1 MKHSGILNGTYGLR
15 LWFAI
20 STVMAGQGLDAQF
33 LITSPTYTYT
43 QNFGT
48 SVISAAGTNISSG
61 TANLTGWMYDAALA
75 GEINITGAAPTNT
88 GGRYAYTL
96 NGNSDRKIG
105 ARPSGSTNDVKYG
118 ILFRNTSG
126 QTIQSF
132 SVSYTGYQLSLGG
145 NTNANINKLTVDY
158 IVSASGI
165 AITAGGGTPIPAL
178 DFSQNQFVTTANT
191 GGQGAGYPATTG
203 TAANSGCISVGASI
217 PDNSYLLVRWNDP
230 DDPQN
235 DPHLAID
242 NVEVIFFT
250 NQTVANN
257 TACSLLP
264 VELLDFSARSSATGN
279 EISWKVGAEERIN
292 GYVLER
298 SGNGIDYVQVG
309 AIDLSGSS
317 ESVKAYQFIDQ
328 APESELTY
336 YRLSTLEKNGS
347 RRVYKVL
354 SLESAQSAWTCKGFC
369 NGEDL
374 IAEFKGL
381 VPAETRIGLYDLSGR
396 QLLESMVNRSKET
409 LSLQQIPEGI
419 YLVRVTSPGRSEHFK
434 IALSRP

>member
-1 MKHSGILNGTYGLR
+1 
-15 LWFAI
+15 
-20 STVMAGQGLDAQF
+20 MAGLGLDAQF

-48 SVISAAGTNISSG
+48 SVITAAGTNISSG
-61 TANLTGWMYDAALA
+61 TANLTGWMYDVALT
-75 GEINITGAAPTNT
+75 GEINITAAAPTNT

-105 ARPSGSTNDVKYG
+105 SRPSGSTSDVQYG

-158 IVSASGI
+158 IVSASSI

-178 DFSQNQFVTTANT
+178 DFSQSQFVTAANT

-217 PDNSYLLVRWNDP
+217 PNNSYLLVRWSDP
-230 DDPQN
+230 DDSQN

-250 NQTVANN
+250 NQTVTNN

-264 VELLDFSARSSATGN
+264 VELLDFSASGN
-279 EISWKVGAEERIN
+279 AAGNDISWKVGAEERIN

-298 SGNGIDYVQVG
+298 SGNGIDYTELG
-309 AIDLSGSS
+309 TIDLSGSS
-317 ESVKAYQFIDQ
+317 ESVKAYHFMDK

-336 YRLSTLEKNGS
+336 YRLSALEKNGS
-347 RRVYKVL
+347 RRFYKVL
-354 SLESAQSAWTCKGFC
+354 SLESAQGEWTCKGFC

-374 IAEFKGL
+374 IVDFKGL
-381 VPAETRIGLYDLSGR
+381 VPAETRISLYDLSGK
-396 QLLESMVNRSKET
+396 QLLESMANHSKE
-409 LSLQQIPEGI
+409 SVNLQQIPEGI